1 MSANADVIIHKR
13 FPCSRGRGNLT
24 YGISSVG
31 RALVSKTRCREF
43 EPLIPCQTEDN
54 MFKKIVNYC
63 KACYDELA
71 HKTTWPSRA
80 QLTHSAVIVL
90 SASLVIAVVVFAM
103 DSLFKWVMSM
113 VYPG

>member
-1 MSANADVIIHKR
+1 MR
-13 FPCSRGRGNLT
+13 CGNT

-43 EPLIPCQTEDN
+43 EPLIPCQKEDN
-54 MFKKIVNYC
+54 MFEKIVNYC

-71 HKTTWPSRA
+71 HKTTWPTRA
-80 QLTHSAVIVL
+80 QLTHSAAIVL
-90 SASLVIAVVVFAM
+90 SASLVIALVVFAM

>member
-1 MSANADVIIHKR
+1 MSANAGVIIHKR

-43 EPLIPCQTEDN
+43 EPLIPCKKEDN

>member
-31 RALVSKTRCREF
+31 SALVSKTRCREF
-43 EPLIPCQTEDN
+43 EPLIPCQKEDN